1 MVRAVAINRFLAA
14 ILAATAMALLTG
26 CATANHQHSN
36 KPDTPE
42 PTAKTAAVIDTLTT
56 AVGIELKDAYE
67 TNPLGFPMTIVGKYL
82 FLQWLK
88 RVEDCEQQQWIDRFA
103 ASIWMGASANN
114 LLIIAD
120 VWTHSL
126 GLTVA
131 LAASMATWLVR
142 KHSEEESL
150 VCGPAVK

>member
-1 MVRAVAINRFLAA
+1 
-14 ILAATAMALLTG
+14 MALLTG

-67 TNPLGFPMTIVGKYL
+67 TNPLGFPMTIVGKWL
-82 FLQWLK
+82 FLHWLEK
-88 RVEDCEQQQWIDRFA
+88 VEDCEQQQWIDRFA
-103 ASIWMGASANN
+103 SSIWMGASANN
-114 LLIIAD
+114 LLIIVGA
-120 VWTHSL
+120 WTHSV
-126 GLTVA
+126 GIT
-131 LAASMATWLVR
+131 AAAVTAAVTWWWR

-150 VCGPAVK
+150 TCGPAVK